1 MRIRKELGT
10 NNTIEVIHILYSK
23 NDTIAHNYI
32 QLTPRGKDV
41 FSLIITGK
49 TNEEI
54 AKELGI
60 SKSGVRRH
68 KEKMLLQNNCNT
80 ILELI
85 SKYYNISNNSL

>member
-1 MRIRKELGT
+1 MSIRKKTGT
-10 NNTIEVIHILYSK
+10 NNIIELLYFIYK
-23 NDTIAHNYI
+23 DQDNNFIK
-32 QLTPRGKDV
+32 LTSRGKYV
-41 FSLIITGK
+41 FALIITGK

-85 SKYYNISNNSL
+85 SKYYNIVNNSL

>member
-1 MRIRKELGT
+1 MSIRKKTGT
-10 NNTIEVIHILYSK
+10 NNIIELLYFIYK
-23 NDTIAHNYI
+23 DQDNNFIK
-32 QLTPRGKDV
+32 LTSRVKDV
-41 FSLIITGK
+41 FALIITGK

-85 SKYYNISNNSL
+85 SKYYNIVNNSL

>member
-1 MRIRKELGT
+1 MSIRKKTGT
-10 NNTIEVIHILYSK
+10 NNIIELLYFIYK
-23 NDTIAHNYI
+23 DQDNNFIK
-32 QLTPRGKDV
+32 LTSRGKDA
-41 FSLIITGK
+41 FALIITGK

-85 SKYYNISNNSL
+85 SKYYNIVNNSL

>member
-1 MRIRKELGT
+1 MSIRKKTGT
-10 NNTIEVIHILYSK
+10 NNIIELLYFIYK
-23 NDTIAHNYI
+23 DQDNNFIK
-32 QLTPRGKDV
+32 LTSRGKDV
-41 FSLIITGK
+41 FALIITGK

-60 SKSGVRRH
+60 SKIGVRRH

-85 SKYYNISNNSL
+85 SKYYNIVNNSL